1 MPAFL
6 RILYVGFVLLVIHID
21 HIQRAGILTGS
32 ASGAEFFIDDWWH
45 DRQSFPSDVGDLL
58 RTKR

>member
-6 RILYVGFVLLVIHID
+6 RILYVGFALLVIHID

-32 ASGAEFFIDDWWH
+32 ASGAEF
-45 DRQSFPSDVGDLL
+45 LAN
-58 RTKR
+58 